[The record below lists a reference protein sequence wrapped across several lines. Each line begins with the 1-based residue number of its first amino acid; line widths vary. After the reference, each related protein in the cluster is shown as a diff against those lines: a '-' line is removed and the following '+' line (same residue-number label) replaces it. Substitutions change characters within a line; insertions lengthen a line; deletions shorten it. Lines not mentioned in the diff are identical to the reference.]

1 MSLSGLL
8 DVAADDPGLARLVA
22 NLGAPMA
29 SLSGPLGVRPF
40 VLAQLARRLA
50 GIPVLASSRPSAEE
64 LSRGRAAPA
73 AAGFVAL
80 AAWETL
86 PHERLSPRA
95 DTVGQRL
102 AVLRRLHHPDP
113 TDETTGP
120 LSVVVAPVRSV
131 LQPQVPRLGDV
142 APVALKVGDTGREL
156 TDIVQSL
163 VATGYARTELVERRG
178 DLAVRG
184 GILDVFPPTEEH
196 PVRVEFWGDDV
207 EEVRYFSVADQR
219 SLGAAEHGLWAPPCR
234 ELLLTDDVRARA
246 KEVRDAHPELAE
258 LLDPISDGT
267 AVEGMEALAP
277 VLVDGL
283 TLLTAE
289 LPAGTHV
296 VVSDPERVRRRAVDL
311 VRTSAEFLEASWAAA
326 AGGGS
331 APVDLGAASLRDLA
345 DVEATTRAA
354 GVPWWS
360 ITPFGTD
367 TETSAETRFASS
379 FAEAADYRGDVAVV
393 LDEVRRWVRAGW
405 RVVAVLDG
413 PGTADRAVERMGE
426 QVPAVAW
433 RHLPRC
439 RSGSGHHRPARERP
453 GEREARPGAAH
464 RVRPPATRV
473 SRDGPRLPYGG
484 ARRTRRSC
492 EAGDLV
498 VHDQHG
504 VGRYVEMVRRT
515 VNGGEREYLII
526 ERAPPAR
533 VSRPTGSSSLPTRST
548 RSRATSAGRTPR

>member
-1 MSLSGLL
+1 
-8 DVAADDPGLARLVA
+8 
-22 NLGAPMA
+22 
-29 SLSGPLGVRPF
+29 
-40 VLAQLARRLA
+40 VLAVVTTEAEA
-50 GIPVLASSRPSAEE
+50 GE
-64 LSRGRAAPA
+64 LVDDLRCLLPPDS
-73 AAGFVAL
+73 VAL
-80 AAWETL
+80 YPAWETL

-102 AVLRRLHHPDP
+102 AVLHRLQHPDA
-113 TDETTGP
+113 TDATTGP

-131 LQPQVPRLGDV
+131 LQPQVPRLGDLE
-142 APVALKVGDTGREL
+142 PVAVKVGDTGREL
-156 TDIVQSL
+156 TDIVGAL
-163 VATGYARTELVERRG
+163 INAGYARTELVERRG
-178 DLAVRG
+178 DVAVRG

-234 ELLLTDDVRARA
+234 ELLLTDEVRARA

-258 LLDPISDGT
+258 LLDPISEGT

-283 TLLTAE
+283 TVLTAE
-289 LPAGTHV
+289 LPVGTHV
-296 VVSDPERVRRRAVDL
+296 VVSDPERLRRRAVDL

-331 APVDLGAASLRDLA
+331 APVALGAASLRELA

-360 ITPFGTD
+360 ITPFETD
-367 TETSAETRFASS
+367 TETSVDAGLASS
-379 FAEAADYRGDVAVV
+379 FAEAPDYRGDLAAV
-393 LDEVRRWVRAGW
+393 LDDLRGWVRAGW
-405 RVVAVLDG
+405 RVAAVLDG
-413 PGTADRAVERMGE
+413 PGTADRAVERLRDAE
-426 QVPAVAW
+426 LPAV
-433 RHLPRC
+433 
-439 RSGSGHHRPARERP
+439 REETLTAVP
-453 GEREARPGAAH
+453 ERG
-464 RVRPPATRV
+464 RVAVTTGRLAGGLVNEKLGLVLLTESDLTGQRGI
-473 SRDGPRLPYGG
+473 SRDGPRLPS
-484 ARRTRRSC
+484 RRRKTLDPLQLQ
-492 EAGDLV
+492 AGDLV

-526 ERAPPAR
+526 EYA
-533 VSRPTGSSSLPTRST
+533 
-548 RSRATSAGRTPR
+548 AGP